1 MADRSPFLRLGRVRT
16 IDQAQNLYKDLGK
29 KLALGGRPKEWRL
42 EAKRVRRELEAEFG
56 DIVRATS
63 STKQYLMRKR
73 VEAPIY
79 MERRH
84 MTVPKAGIRSEESP
98 WLVVQYDKR
107 TGEPVDVVTLGS
119 EEELRALLR
128 RAARWREKVEEEARQ
143 RKG

>member
-63 STKQYLMRKR
+63 STKQYRMRKR

-84 MTVPKAGIRSEESP
+84 MTVI
-98 WLVVQYDKR
+98 VVQYDKR

-119 EEELRALLR
+119 EEELRAFLL